1 MSKFCPLIYNE
12 ICIKQILK
20 SKVYLCVCLLLTIC
34 NAKFTLTKTKPENVL
49 LGNSSSGIS
58 NDLLLQPVH
67 LNHQLKLRYLGLFS
81 FDISNQVV

>member
-1 MSKFCPLIYNE
+1 MFY
-12 ICIKQILK
+12 
-20 SKVYLCVCLLLTIC
+20 
-34 NAKFTLTKTKPENVL
+34 L